1 MCSSGRWKWCC
12 RKRSIW
18 NNPSGI
24 SVAIAGVVYQTAM
37 ERGTVEIQR
46 FTSRRLEGNRLG
58 DPAERPLAIYLPP
71 GYASDSARRY
81 PTLYLLAGFTGTGLS
96 FLNWAAWQPNLP
108 DRLDRLIATGQMPPA
123 IAVMPDCFT
132 LLGGSQY
139 VNSAAMGPYEDYLCD
154 EIVPFVDETYRTLG
168 AGGRAV
174 VGKSSGG
181 IGALWLAMRRPG
193 LFSAAASHS
202 GDCAF
207 DLALEREF
215 PVAAM
220 QLERRGG
227 VAKVLERLR
236 AGEAPDGA
244 GIELLVTLGCAAA
257 YSPQPAPEPWGFS
270 LPFDPETG
278 VTVPTVFEAW
288 LKFDPLR
295 AAARHRDALASLK
308 LLYLDAG
315 KSDEYQLQ
323 FGARLL
329 SRELTRLGIRHRHEE
344 FEGGHRN
351 VSHRYD
357 VSLPLLVAALS
368 A

>member
-1 MCSSGRWKWCC
+1 VT
-12 RKRSIW
+12 
-18 NNPSGI
+18 
-24 SVAIAGVVYQTAM
+24 VAA
-37 ERGTVEIQR
+37 RGTVEIRR
-46 FTSRRLEGNRLG
+46 FQSQKLEGNRLG
-58 DPAERPLAIYLPP
+58 DPADRPLAIYLPP
-71 GYASDSARRY
+71 GYDAASSQRY
-81 PTLYLLAGFTGTGLS
+81 PTLLFLSGFTGSGLS
-96 FLNWAAWQPNLP
+96 FLNWTAWQPTLP
-108 DRLDRLIATGQMPPA
+108 DRLDRLIGSGQMAPA

-139 VNSAAMGPYEDYLCD
+139 VSSLALGPYEDYLCD
-154 EIVPFVDETYRTLG
+154 EIVPWVDKSYRTLG
-168 AGGRAV
+168 DGHRAV

-207 DLALEREF
+207 ELSLERDF

-220 QLERRGG
+220 QLGRRGG
-227 VAKVLERLR
+227 VAKVIDRLR
-236 AGEAPDGA
+236 AGEPPEG
-244 GIELLVTLGCAAA
+244 GSIELLVTLCCAAA

-278 VTVPTVFEAW
+278 VTIPSVFEAW
-288 LKFDPLR
+288 QQFDPLR
-295 AAARHRDALASLK
+295 AAASHREALASLR

-329 SRELTRLGIRHRHEE
+329 SRELTRLGVAHRHEE

-351 VSHRYD
+351 VAHRYD
-357 VSLPLLVAALS
+357 VSLPLLVAALT

>member
-1 MCSSGRWKWCC
+1 
-12 RKRSIW
+12 
-18 NNPSGI
+18 
-24 SVAIAGVVYQTAM
+24 M
-37 ERGTVEIQR
+37 ERD
-46 FTSRRLEGNRLG
+46 F
-58 DPAERPLAIYLPP
+58 PL
-71 GYASDSARRY
+71 
-81 PTLYLLAGFTGTGLS
+81 
-96 FLNWAAWQPNLP
+96 
-108 DRLDRLIATGQMPPA
+108 
-123 IAVMPDCFT
+123 
-132 LLGGSQY
+132 
-139 VNSAAMGPYEDYLCD
+139 
-154 EIVPFVDETYRTLG
+154 
-168 AGGRAV
+168 
-174 VGKSSGG
+174 
-181 IGALWLAMRRPG
+181 
-193 LFSAAASHS
+193 
-202 GDCAF
+202 
-207 DLALEREF
+207 
-215 PVAAM
+215 AAM

-244 GIELLVTLGCAAA
+244 GIELLVTLGCSAA

-295 AAARHRDALASLK
+295 AAAVHREALASLK

-329 SRELTRLGIRHRHEE
+329 SRELTRLRIKHRHEE

-357 VSLPLLVAALS
+357 VSLPLLVGALL

>member
-1 MCSSGRWKWCC
+1 
-12 RKRSIW
+12 
-18 NNPSGI
+18 
-24 SVAIAGVVYQTAM
+24 VVYQTAM
-37 ERGTVEIQR
+37 ERGTVEIKR
-46 FTSRRLEGNRLG
+46 FTSRCLAGNRLG
-58 DPAERPLAIYLPP
+58 DPTERPVAVYLPP
-71 GYASDSARRY
+71 GYQADTERRY
-81 PTLYLLAGFTGTGLS
+81 PSLLMLAGFTGTGLS

-108 DRLDRLIATGQMPPA
+108 DRLDRLISSGKMPPV

-139 VNSAAMGPYEDYLCD
+139 VNSLALGRYEDYLCD
-154 EIVPFVDETYRTLG
+154 EVVPFVDKTYRTLG
-168 AGGRAV
+168 DGGRAV

-207 DLALEREF
+207 ELSLQRDFPPAALQLAR
-215 PVAAM
+215 A
-220 QLERRGG
+220 GG
-227 VAKVLERLR
+227 VAKVLEKLR
-236 AGEAPDGA
+236 AGEAPDG
-244 GIELLVTLGCAAA
+244 GIELLVTLCGAAA
-257 YSPQPAPEPWGFS
+257 YSPQPAPETWGFS

-278 VTVPTVFEAW
+278 VTIPSVFDAW

-295 AAARHRDALASLK
+295 AAAVHREALASLK

-315 KSDEYQLQ
+315 RSDEYQLQ

-329 SRELTRLGIRHRHEE
+329 SRELTRLHVKHRHKE
-344 FEGGHRN
+344 FDGGHRN

-357 VSLPLLVAALS
+357 VSLPLLAAALT